1 MRPVHEPERLH
12 ADWPPRA
19 LVSLWIAVIAG
30 PVLLLSSQEAKYVLT
45 GWACRAGH
53 EVIMHGIAAATLIL
67 VLLATAVAARRWRA
81 AGGRKSSD
89 APDPLARDRLIAAV
103 GLMLGALSALVV
115 IAQWLPDL
123 LLSPCQP

>member
-1 MRPVHEPERLH
+1 MRPPHDPERLH

-19 LVSLWIAVIAG
+19 LVSLWLAVLAG
-30 PVLLLSSQEAKYVLT
+30 PILLLSSQEAKYAVV

-53 EVIMHGIAAATLIL
+53 ELVMHGIAAVTLVL
-67 VLLATAVAARRWRA
+67 VLLATSVAARRWRD
-81 AGGRKSSD
+81 AGGRASSD
-89 APDPLARDRLIAAV
+89 MPDPAARDRLLAAV